1 MKIIGRKMKKKRKK
15 SKMSSPNSISIEE
28 FIEAYSNALLAYAY
42 GSHPSGEAHVV
53 DLAVT
58 ASSFAEASFYLLD
71 HMF

>member
-1 MKIIGRKMKKKRKK
+1 MRIGRKMKKK
-15 SKMSSPNSISIEE
+15 KMSNANSVSIED
-28 FIEAYSNALLAYAY
+28 FVEAYSNALLAYAY

>member
-1 MKIIGRKMKKKRKK
+1 MKIGRKMMKKK
-15 SKMSSPNSISIEE
+15 KMSNANSVSIED
-28 FIEAYSNALLAYAY
+28 FVEAYSNALLAYAY

>member
-1 MKIIGRKMKKKRKK
+1 MKKK
-15 SKMSSPNSISIEE
+15 KMSSPNSISIEK
-28 FIEAYSNALLAYAY
+28 FVEAYSSALLAYAY
-42 GSHPSGEAHVV
+42 GSHPGGEAHVV